1 MHVTTFDMQPNVI
14 HIYAPA
20 IYGQDTMREELKE
33 ALKDEGF
40 ESKATISQNI
50 NICHKIHFAISRLT

>member
-1 MHVTTFDMQPNVI
+1 MHVTTFDMQPNFI
-14 HIYAPA
+14 NIYAPA
-20 IYGQDTMREELKE
+20 IYGQDTMREELKG

-50 NICHKIHFAISRLT
+50 NISHKIQFAISRLP